1 MSGISN
7 DIDKIR
13 LEIGAT
19 DPNATVTLL
28 DDEITYLVT
37 QESSFWGQAAR
48 CAEALSRKWAQK
60 VDVRLGR
67 SMQLTY
73 SKMAAHYE
81 ELAKDLRKKA
91 LGAAGPPWVG
101 GMAVADKET
110 LAEDSSLV
118 QPIFTRDML
127 ENPRAGS
134 LTPDSPTTSEDL

>member
-1 MSGISN
+1 MAITT

-19 DPNATVTLL
+19 DVNATVTLF

-37 QESSFWGQAAR
+37 QESTFWGQAAR

-73 SKMAAHYE
+73 SKMAAHYDE
-81 ELAKDLRKKA
+81 MAKDLRKKA
-91 LGAAGPPWVG
+91 LGAAGAPWVG
-101 GMAVADKET
+101 GMTVADKAT
-110 LAEDSSLV
+110 LAEDDSLV
-118 QPIFTRDML
+118 HPLFTRDMQ
-127 ENPRAGS
+127 ENPRAGTLS
-134 LTPDSPTTSEDL
+134 SDAPTTSDDV